1 MCDCRDAEYHCKT
14 ADPMAYGHP
23 KVCGHMMK
31 ILQSYSMMK
40 ILQSYS
46 MMKILQSYSLWY
58 VQINGLMHG
67 LFEDFSY
74 ALALADWL
82 EM

>member
-1 MCDCRDAEYHCKT
+1 MCDYRDAEYHCKT

-31 ILQSYSMMK
+31 ILQSYS
-40 ILQSYS
+40 
-46 MMKILQSYSLWY
+46 LWY

-74 ALALADWL
+74 ALALVDWL
-82 EM
+82 EMWLCVIC